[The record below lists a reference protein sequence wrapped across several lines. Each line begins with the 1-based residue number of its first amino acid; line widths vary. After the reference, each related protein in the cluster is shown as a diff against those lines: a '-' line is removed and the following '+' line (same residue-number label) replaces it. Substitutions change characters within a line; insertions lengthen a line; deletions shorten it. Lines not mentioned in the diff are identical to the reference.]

1 MLDLQG
7 GLDAQ
12 THQAVERV
20 LLQLPSLS
28 SDDKRAWALRRCID
42 AVLVGE
48 VPITEPAAVKL
59 SSSRALDAAQ
69 LDSTAEADVK
79 SASKPASV
87 AAAGPKVGSVA
98 SHVAL
103 LEGKNSAVATA
114 AASQAAKSS
123 AAPPPRETMTIDDQK
138 SETSGGVVA
147 EVQDDGWQE
156 ELACSICLEF
166 LWDPVK
172 LGCGHSFCRCCLL
185 RTTQLSPDGG
195 SCPNCRTKID
205 IDPDKA
211 PADASLQARVKAV
224 VSSRI
229 KKPASSSREHVA

>member
-12 THQAVERV
+12 THQAVEQV
-20 LLQLPSLS
+20 LLQLPSLP

-48 VPITEPAAVKL
+48 VPITEPAPVKL
-59 SSSRALDAAQ
+59 SSSRTLDAAE
-69 LDSTAEADVK
+69 LDSTAEDVK
-79 SASKPASV
+79 STSKPASA
-87 AAAGPKVGSVA
+87 AAAGPKGGSVA

-103 LEGKNSAVATA
+103 LEGKNIAVAA
-114 AASQAAKSS
+114 AASPAAKSS
-123 AAPPPRETMTIDDQK
+123 AAPPPKETMTIDDQK
-138 SETSGGVVA
+138 SGTSGSVVA
-147 EVQDDGWQE
+147 EVQDDGWEE

-172 LGCGHSFCRCCLL
+172 LGCGHNFCRCCLL

-211 PADASLQARVKAV
+211 PADESLQARVKAV
-224 VSSRI
+224 VSFV
-229 KKPASSSREHVA
+229 SRELVALFRRC